1 MKTLRNVIHCAVKTA
16 RQEGLAAFYKGFA
29 PSCLRI
35 VSYNIMLWITFEQ
48 LKKGVN
54 TLVIGDPNNV
64 CKHTS
69 YDLSIPACPG
79 ESFYTGYWVLQS
91 IRLTIKIILIYG
103 ATVPANKVYGVVLAL
118 TV

>member
-1 MKTLRNVIHCAVKTA
+1 MIHCAVKTA

-54 TLVIGDPNNV
+54 T
-64 CKHTS
+64 
-69 YDLSIPACPG
+69 
-79 ESFYTGYWVLQS
+79 FY
-91 IRLTIKIILIYG
+91 
-103 ATVPANKVYGVVLAL
+103 ATDQD
-118 TV
+118 